1 MKSHFYRILKAKMK
15 VKQIQWGFY
24 SDALTSYESIK
35 IMLFF
40 FFLLFLPPLHFCP
53 QAGLLLPRRLHR
65 SPINPAV
72 NHALDSSVGLFLCPS
87 VCISL
92 LSTIFHIISWEP
104 LPTFSHSVL
113 LFYQLFISIHA
124 SSLINPGFP
133 SCVFSFLIL
142 SILCLSQQN
151 SVLFNCLVF
160 YVNDASRYFN

>member
-1 MKSHFYRILKAKMK
+1 MK

-133 SCVFSFLIL
+133 SCVFFFPDSFYPLFIPTKFSFIQL
-142 SILCLSQQN
+142 SCFFMSMMLLDTLTS
-151 SVLFNCLVF
+151 
-160 YVNDASRYFN
+160 YAT